1 MKSSL
6 PFPNNYFYAMMTP
19 KRIFF
24 NRNQFKKWQ
33 LLVIFIFL
41 TMALLIP
48 VSVNLM
54 NHLTFSLED
63 IMPQT
68 FKYLDDEVLLQLK
81 DYPVEHG
88 EMMNSNRHYLNS
100 EQSVGVNLTE
110 KQFEAVDSGVNFKI
124 NKMLL
129 KDKSGYEFSVNYT
142 KDFQPQFFNSKKE
155 LHEAISEQWL
165 KQNQSFVFF
174 TLFLMNASVIFISM
188 LFLVIG
194 GAFFLYLG
202 KTFQLSSVRSY
213 QESLTIILLS
223 LGFSTLLATIVG
235 LLYFDM
241 TIVLSI
247 QSLGLIIMLL
257 MIFLKTK
264 FQDI

>member
-1 MKSSL
+1 M
-6 PFPNNYFYAMMTP
+6 
-19 KRIFF
+19 
-24 NRNQFKKWQ
+24 
-33 LLVIFIFL
+33 
-41 TMALLIP
+41 
-48 VSVNLM
+48 
-54 NHLTFSLED
+54 
-63 IMPQT
+63 
-68 FKYLDDEVLLQLK
+68 
-81 DYPVEHG
+81 
-88 EMMNSNRHYLNS
+88 
-100 EQSVGVNLTE
+100 
-110 KQFEAVDSGVNFKI
+110 
-124 NKMLL
+124 
-129 KDKSGYEFSVNYT
+129 
-142 KDFQPQFFNSKKE
+142 
-155 LHEAISEQWL
+155 
-165 KQNQSFVFF
+165 
-174 TLFLMNASVIFISM
+174 IFISM